1 MVSVLFGF
9 SFLSGGIANMVFAGD
24 NGNLRSDLCSGFGNP
39 GSEICS
45 TLDRVV
51 ATEFASG
58 VS

>member
-1 MVSVLFGF
+1 
-9 SFLSGGIANMVFAGD
+9 MVFSVD
-24 NGNLRSDLCSGFGNP
+24 NGNLRSDLCSSFGNP

-51 ATEFASG
+51 TTELASA